1 MNRRKTYNA
10 KRLRDSLRMRLNSG
24 LMTKLTMTVANAS
37 TKTTTKRMRMAKT
50 LIWKI
55 SWFMDRT
62 MTILVQLTRPCVKN
76 LSPMSRLMNVLSSS
90 KSLTQ

>member
-1 MNRRKTYNA
+1 
-10 KRLRDSLRMRLNSG
+10 MRLNSG
-24 LMTKLTMTVANAS
+24 LMTRLTMTVANAS